1 MQTISCV
8 TTHCCY
14 IVFSL
19 ITTSCK
25 VRGPF
30 LTLRSEPQGFGFPT
44 GRTTEGNQAPGLEG
58 LETMTDVPLVTRHGT
73 HQVLMTTPDHTAG
86 ALVVHS

>member
-25 VRGPF
+25 LGSPF
-30 LTLRSEPQGFGFPT
+30 LPLQGEPHGFGFPT
-44 GRTTEGNQAPGLEG
+44 ERTTAGNQAPGLEG
-58 LETMTDVPLVTRHGT
+58 LETMTDVALVTRQGT
-73 HQVLMTTPDHTAG
+73 PQVLMTTPDHTAG
-86 ALVVHS
+86 ALVVYS